1 MELNSS
7 ATCCWVW
14 LMGLSHGGVPS
25 WRQGFPKGTL
35 SAPRQPLGFLLGK
48 KMMFRRGGSGFFF
61 FVCHHTTMA
70 IIPVSVMP
78 HETTHLFSVQPPARL
93 QVWVCVT
100 STPFHEEIFFNKSRC
115 SPAPGMIFFC
125 IIFVTGTSPASC
137 VKPSFDFY
145 LFQHFGDWIS
155 SLAPGACL
163 QMKCLSPV
171 LISQGPSPKPH
182 PSLGCTWGQSQVR
195 LLCTWGELHLVL
207 HLMLRKSP
215 QRAQQVR
222 PASLFC
228 DVLSFNFPS
237 MWLLC
242 C

>member
-1 MELNSS
+1 
-7 ATCCWVW
+7 
-14 LMGLSHGGVPS
+14 
-25 WRQGFPKGTL
+25 
-35 SAPRQPLGFLLGK
+35 
-48 KMMFRRGGSGFFF
+48 
-61 FVCHHTTMA
+61 
-70 IIPVSVMP
+70 MP

-137 VKPSFDFY
+137 VKPSLDFY

-171 LISQGPSPKPH
+171 LISHGPSPKPH

-195 LLCTWGELHLVL
+195 LLCTWGEPHLML

-215 QRAQQVR
+215 QRARQVR
-222 PASLFC
+222 PASLFY
-228 DVLSFNFPS
+228 DVLSSNFP
-237 MWLLC
+237 C
-242 C
+242 CFFTVSSAQPFLSTAKLTTVSCWMPVFLKLSVT